1 MDEEFSE
8 RIVGFLS
15 NYFEPVIYITG
26 CVWILFFFIILAL
39 KLKDVSIRR
48 LFYSTVRNI
57 LLIAIV
63 VGQIIL
69 LVLSGYLYWKN
80 YQQPA
85 RELDYSWDVSA
96 STQWVKD
103 DVRIYFIDDNALRS
117 IKINNQDSEDV
128 FLGDDPVK
136 EYHFSPDGKYL
147 IVLTQREL
155 FLLDRKTKEKVR
167 VDTLGQLKGGDEGI
181 KGSISGIQWAPDS
194 QKFVYEVARW
204 SKFSMQD
211 SVFVYSVESQKK
223 RVIRSPT
230 RQISSLY
237 WDRQS
242 ENLYYLDHEA
252 QDTSL
257 YPVAF
262 EVKVFRISL
271 EALVPE
277 LITQIP
283 YEKSSV
289 PVENLSFR
297 GIDLFLSG
305 DRFSFGRSVPEDYL
319 VSEKGSSIGID
330 EDDYLYFVGN
340 RWFRKRLYK
349 IIREPQVA
357 DTPRY
362 QYKGGDLLINHIRWI
377 PGGRYV
383 IMEHRYWGVLIMEP
397 SSGKVGLLIRAN
409 GRAFGWYQG

>member
-26 CVWILFFFIILAL
+26 CAWILFFFIILAL
-39 KLKDVSIRR
+39 KLKDVSIRG

-63 VGQIIL
+63 VGQVIL

-80 YQQPA
+80 YQRPA

-155 FLLDRKTKEKVR
+155 FLLDRKTKEKLR

-237 WDRQS
+237 WDQQS
-242 ENLYYLDHEA
+242 ENLYYLNHEA

-257 YPVAF
+257 HPAAF

-271 EALVPE
+271 ETLVPE

-340 RWFRKRLYK
+340 KWFRKRLYK